1 MELSIETDILKT
13 LLPEAKVTNDEVA
26 FNNYTQPFGMYAKA
40 SFNYQGV
47 DVLSI
52 GHALMYGKAL
62 LVGDLDMV
70 DKLEENK
77 LEPKDYIRLGNK
89 IKVNGL
95 WEKYRKRVMVSIL
108 EDRFSNA
115 DSLYLLKATGKR
127 KLVLKVPYDSVWGI
141 GNGDGSNLMG
151 EALTVVRS
159 INENDWPLFTSRATI
174 DSSGINT
181 TTTNTTTVFYGDLEE
196 EDF

>member
-1 MELSIETDILKT
+1 MELNIETDILKT
-13 LLPEAKVTNDEVA
+13 LLPEAEVTDDKVA
-26 FNNYTQPFGMYAKA
+26 FNNYTQPFGMYAKS

-62 LVGDLDMV
+62 VMGDLDMV

-95 WEKYRKRVMVSIL
+95 WEKYRKRVMISIL

-151 EALTVVRS
+151 EALTLVRS

-174 DSSGINT
+174 DSSCINT